1 MLQGTFFLY
10 ISTIFSHKKLE
21 TMKNLHIAKLG
32 ILGLAFF
39 VFTAFSASGQSATIT
54 SDQSVVVTGD
64 YTVTTFTVEGGWG
77 YLIKNNGVNVF
88 ISHDRGLGIVNAPDY
103 NTQEEA
109 MLAGEL
115 KINELKGLP
124 SSGNSETTKNDTK

>member
-1 MLQGTFFLY
+1 
-10 ISTIFSHKKLE
+10 
-21 TMKNLHIAKLG
+21 MKNLHLAKLG

-64 YTVTTFTVEGGWG
+64 YTVTTFTVDGGMWG

-103 NTQEEA
+103 NTQDEA
-109 MLAGEL
+109 TLASEL

-124 SSGNSETTKNDTK
+124 SNGNSETIKNDNK

>member
-1 MLQGTFFLY
+1 MV
-10 ISTIFSHKKLE
+10 
-21 TMKNLHIAKLG
+21 KLG

-39 VFTAFSASGQSATIT
+39 VFTAFSASGQSVTVT
-54 SDQSVVVTGD
+54 CDQSVVVAGD

-77 YLIKNNGVNVF
+77 YLIKYNGVNVF

-103 NTQEEA
+103 NTQDEA

-115 KINELKGLP
+115 KITELRGM
-124 SSGNSETTKNDTK
+124 STNGNSENSKNDNK